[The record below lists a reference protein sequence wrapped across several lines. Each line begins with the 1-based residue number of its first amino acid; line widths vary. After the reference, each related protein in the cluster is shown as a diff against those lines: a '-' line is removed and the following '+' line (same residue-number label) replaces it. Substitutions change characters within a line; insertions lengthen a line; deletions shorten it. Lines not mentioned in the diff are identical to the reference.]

1 MKAKI
6 LQALKTKFKDL
17 GFGEKAFE
25 GVADYL
31 ATTVTDEAN
40 IETAISGVEPMLK
53 SFQGEVDQR
62 VTSAVAKAKAEAKPA
77 EGKPGEQ
84 KPAESKPGDDTPAW
98 AKALIEQ
105 NKAMADRLAAIESGK
120 IADSRKAQLEAK
132 LKDAN
137 PKFRERVLKDF
148 SRMTFKDEEEFG
160 AYLTETEADAA
171 EFLQQEA
178 NKGLGALG
186 KPPVAGVTG
195 AKAVDADIA
204 SWAASREPKKVEPQK
219 S

>member
-62 VTSAVAKAKAEAKPA
+62 VTSAAAYGLCMVFLSTDS
-77 EGKPGEQ
+77 GFH
-84 KPAESKPGDDTPAW
+84 
-98 AKALIEQ
+98 
-105 NKAMADRLAAIESGK
+105 DRYWV
-120 IADSRKAQLEAK
+120 
-132 LKDAN
+132 
-137 PKFRERVLKDF
+137 F
-148 SRMTFKDEEEFG
+148 
-160 AYLTETEADAA
+160 
-171 EFLQQEA
+171 
-178 NKGLGALG
+178 
-186 KPPVAGVTG
+186 
-195 AKAVDADIA
+195 
-204 SWAASREPKKVEPQK
+204 
-219 S
+219 

>member
-40 IETAISGVEPMLK
+40 IETAVGGVEPMLK

-98 AKALIEQ
+98 AKALIDQ

-120 IADSRKAQLEAK
+120 ITDSRKAQLEAK
-132 LKDAN
+132 LKDA
-137 PKFRERVLKDF
+137 PAIFRNQVMKDF
-148 SRMTFKDEEEFG
+148 PRMNFATDEDFN
-160 AYLTETEADAA
+160 AYLTEKEADAA
-171 EFLQQEA
+171 TAAQEIA
-178 NKGLGALG
+178 NGS
-186 KPPVAGVTG
+186 AGVKPEAGGTPPKSDVEAV
-195 AKAVDADIA
+195 AKMIDSGTKEI
-204 SWAASREPKKVEPQK
+204 VEQSK
-219 S
+219 TK